1 MVSNLVIVALELIAL
16 DNKDLTK
23 KQKRFVK
30 HIHSKIDGGFVWQK

>member
-23 KQKRFVK
+23 KQK
-30 HIHSKIDGGFVWQK
+30 HIHSKIDGGFVWPK